1 MTSRNENCHS
11 NDSDERSVLTPETRN
26 HCSERLDLSS
36 STGLVERMNPEMRWY
51 VVQSKPREEER
62 ALHFLREKGFDAYLP
77 RMEVMKILKFKDV
90 KTKKPLFPGYLFC
103 RFQKEDESLAHVRWT
118 QGVKKLLPESVSPM
132 PVDDE
137 VVQAIHSLEQE
148 DGVIRKQPL
157 EKNDRVRIARGPMK
171 DILGIFEH
179 WTSDQGR
186 VKVLLNFISYQ
197 ATVEFFISVDTIIQ
211 TGV

>member
-1 MTSRNENCHS
+1 MTSRNENCSS
-11 NDSDERSVLTPETRN
+11 NDSDERSVLTSETRH

-36 STGLVERMNPEMRWY
+36 STGLVERVNPEMRWY

-77 RMEVMKILKFKDV
+77 RMEVVKVLKFKDV

-197 ATVEFFISVDTIIQ
+197 ATVELHHSLVER
-211 TGV
+211 VA